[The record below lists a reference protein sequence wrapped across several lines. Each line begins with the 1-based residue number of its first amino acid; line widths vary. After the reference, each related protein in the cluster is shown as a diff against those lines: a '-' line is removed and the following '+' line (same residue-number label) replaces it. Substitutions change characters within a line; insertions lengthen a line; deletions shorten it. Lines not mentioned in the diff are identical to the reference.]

1 MPRRLLLPLLIALLA
16 GVGAGLYV
24 GWVAVPVEYVD
35 ASPASLHQSFKDD
48 YLLMI
53 AAAYAADGDLAAAQE
68 AVAALGFADPAAAV
82 TEAAGRLAAAGL
94 PTADQERLAA
104 LAAAL
109 AGSPAP

>member
-1 MPRRLLLPLLIALLA
+1 MPRRLLLLLLFALLA

-53 AAAYAADGDLAAAQE
+53 AVAYAADGDLPAARS
-68 AVAALGFADPAAAV
+68 AVAALGFSDPAAAV
-82 TEAAGRLAAAGL
+82 TAAAGRLAATGL
-94 PTADQERLAA
+94 PAADQDRLAA

-109 AGSPAP
+109 AAPVP